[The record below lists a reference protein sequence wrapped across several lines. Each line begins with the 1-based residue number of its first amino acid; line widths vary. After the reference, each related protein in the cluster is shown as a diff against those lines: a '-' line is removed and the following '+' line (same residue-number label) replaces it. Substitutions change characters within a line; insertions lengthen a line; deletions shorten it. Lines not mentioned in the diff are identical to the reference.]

1 MYEII
6 NDRTIDFSDMQKAEF
21 IDHMLQKLDKYQIV
35 YIQVDN
41 DEEAYTAF
49 EIVNAR

>member
-1 MYEII
+1 
-6 NDRTIDFSDMQKAEF
+6 MQKAEF